1 MEHIQ
6 AIQELIDQNKES
18 IPTGVAT
25 DVMKECQAAYRTLP
39 KLYKLTW
46 TTVDSHTHV
55 DRYDDDWTAR
65 VKLDAKTQTLIVE
78 AVDHLPDHPT
88 MGAPAKMS
96 ACAMPHHGMVLAS
109 WLKISTP
116 GIICCDHRDDSM
128 VFLHSI
134 VPYEPR
140 KRARE
145 DTMTAN
151 E

>member
-46 TTVDSHTHV
+46 TTVDSHAHV
-55 DRYDDDWTAR
+55 EHCHNGEDITC
-65 VKLDAKTQTLIVE
+65 VKLDANTQTLIVE
-78 AVDHLPDHPT
+78 AVDHPPDHISE
-88 MGAPAKMS
+88 G
-96 ACAMPHHGMVLAS
+96 AMPYHGMVLAS
-109 WLKISTP
+109 WLKLPMPCTMMQ
-116 GIICCDHRDDSM
+116 GINNRVSSLR
-128 VFLHSI
+128 VVHSI

-140 KRARE
+140 KRTRE
-145 DTMTAN
+145 
-151 E
+151 